1 MPLTKVSS
9 AMKEAPTSAEV
20 TAHVTDFDDKNLRN
34 DISTLALHSAIADNK
49 AGYNLTNSFID
60 QFETDT
66 GTHSSTFYH
75 SDEYVSSSEIINNWY
90 GGDDGVNTGTQLG
103 VGGATGGL
111 GHGGGVG
118 GFSESN
124 LQGTVQNSYGAYFT
138 ANDQWIYAD
147 MGSAK
152 NIRKFRFYS
161 HNTAARPRVMQWDYS
176 DNNSSWTTI
185 TVSANALDAIDNSS
199 DYDNGGTESSNAN
212 AWQGAIWDTTVGAH
226 RYWRMYQR
234 SHYNNGNSNA
244 GIDILQLQEES
255 TTINAT
261 GNYVSVAQAS
271 NASVSKMGI
280 ILLYQDSTGT
290 ASLNTD
296 LVCSLSA
303 DNGSN
308 YTTATLEDGGTF
320 STGIK
325 IAKANNVTIG
335 TAGTA
340 PRFKVNWANQADGSK
355 ITRLQGVALL
365 Y

>member
-1 MPLTKVSS
+1 MAITKVSE
-9 AMKEAPTSAEV
+9 AMREAPTSAEV
-20 TAHVTDFDDKNLRN
+20 SAHVTEFNDKDVRN

-60 QFETDT
+60 QFESDT
-66 GTHSSTFYH
+66 GTHSSTFHH

-103 VGGATGGL
+103 IGGATGGL
-111 GHGGGVG
+111 GTGGMSGLN
-118 GFSESN
+118 ETN
-124 LQGTVQNSYGAYFT
+124 LQGTVQNSYGAYFSG
-138 ANDQWIYAD
+138 NDQWLYAD

-152 NIRKFRFYS
+152 HIRKFRFHSY
-161 HNTAARPRVMQWDYS
+161 NTVARPRVMQWDYS
-176 DNNSSWTTI
+176 DDNSSWTTI
-185 TVSANALDAIDNSS
+185 TVSANALDAIDDSA
-199 DYDNGGTESSNAN
+199 DYDNGGTESSNN
-212 AWQGAIWDTTVGAH
+212 DVWQGATWDTTVGAH

-234 SHYNNGNSNA
+234 SFYNNGNTNA
-244 GIDILQLQEES
+244 GVDILQLHEES

-261 GNYVSVAQAS
+261 GDYVSVAQAS

-308 YTTATLEDGGTF
+308 YSTATLEDGGTF

-335 TAGTA
+335 TAGTQ
-340 PRFKVNWANQADGSK
+340 PRFKVNWANQASGSK